1 MFESLKFLN
10 KYSNIAGWSIC
21 SQIMDEKSLI
31 KKYQKEIQSLKNE
44 LEQVKR
50 GVAENPYFVDGHED
64 LASLKQQVW
73 GYKDVLW
80 LKILFFSVL

>member
-1 MFESLKFLN
+1 
-10 KYSNIAGWSIC
+10 
-21 SQIMDEKSLI
+21 MDEKSLI

-73 GYKDVLW
+73 GYKDVL
-80 LKILFFSVL
+80 